1 MVGCGAVPPSWALA
15 FTANPSASA
24 ANASTSIVQRASIL
38 CDLFEDSGSIEAPF
52 RLMQLACGPVPSRA
66 QRAPKDGRLR
76 RGFCRLQYH
85 TSFSSYISVG
95 ASSPPGLE
103 ESQSG
108 SGQIRRPKSR
118 AARGGMLWTRL
129 VAEAQ
134 MQAGRARLEERSW
147 RSAAGGA
154 QLEEG

>member
-1 MVGCGAVPPSWALA
+1 MVGCAAVPPSWALA
-15 FTANPSASA
+15 FTANP
-24 ANASTSIVQRASIL
+24 RASIL

-76 RGFCRLQYH
+76 RGFCRLQFH

-108 SGQIRRPKSR
+108 PGQIRRPKSR
-118 AARGGMLWTRL
+118 AARGGMLWTGL
-129 VAEAQ
+129 VAEALR
-134 MQAGRARLEERSW
+134 QAGRARLEE
-147 RSAAGGA
+147 G
-154 QLEEG
+154 